1 MLSRDFD
8 RDHAFRMNWGHRYQ
22 TSAENLE
29 WCKTLTGAPTYTNLQ
44 ALMLMRI
51 VIQSFSAFGSRQ
63 RLQDLLFP
71 DAQNDSARQIAD
83 QRGIFP
89 GLSLWLQ

>member
-29 WCKTLTGAPTYTNLQ
+29 WCKTLTGASTYTNLQ

-51 VIQSFSAFGSRQ
+51 AIQPFSPFLAHDRGYKICC
-63 RLQDLLFP
+63 LQMHEMILPGRMQITEPLF
-71 DAQNDSARQIAD
+71 
-83 QRGIFP
+83 
-89 GLSLWLQ
+89 